1 MYLGLALVLLGW
13 SVFLRHPASMLVVGA
28 FIAYITE
35 FQIKPEERVLA
46 AKFGEPFAR
55 YKAAVRR
62 WL

>member
-1 MYLGLALVLLGW
+1 MLL
-13 SVFLRHPASMLVVGA
+13 VGA

-46 AKFGEPFAR
+46 DKFGEPFAR
-55 YKAAVRR
+55 YQAAVRR